1 MNSFK
6 EIENLV
12 LKTLEVQFDK
22 KHILFKEGD
31 KSREFYILLSGT
43 VDVFKGSR
51 LINAVDKPGIYL
63 GEMSS
68 LLDTPRTATL
78 ITSTPCKMYRVPG
91 DKVAQF
97 FQHSPDMGIKLAK
110 ALARRLLDMDSKYEK
125 LLERVSPTG

>member
-6 EIENLV
+6 EIESLV
-12 LKTLEVQFDK
+12 LKTLEVEFDK
-22 KHILFKEGD
+22 KHILFKEGE

-43 VDVFKGSR
+43 IDVFKGSR
-51 LINAVDKPGIYL
+51 LINTVDKPGTYL

-78 ITSTPCKMYRVPG
+78 ITSTPCRMYRVPG

-97 FQHSPDMGIKLAK
+97 FQHSPEMGIKLAK

-125 LLERVSPTG
+125 LLELVSPTG